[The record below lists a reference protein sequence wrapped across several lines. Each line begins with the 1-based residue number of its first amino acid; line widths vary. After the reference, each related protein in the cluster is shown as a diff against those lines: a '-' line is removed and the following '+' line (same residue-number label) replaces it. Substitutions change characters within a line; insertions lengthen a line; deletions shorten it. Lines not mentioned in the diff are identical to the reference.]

1 MGVENV
7 QAALAISHTIR
18 AVRDLRILLHMAMRS
33 LDKPNG
39 KGQQPYLYYGG
50 EDELLVAAYGPRAE
64 YPRSCRTN
72 VQESMKRLR
81 DAGLIEPL
89 NQARRGTRQTWRQTY
104 ATSVAMA
111 DSPPGSGTG
120 APPVQVQIAPP
131 VQVQNVPKPGA
142 PRRDQEEGQESSAR
156 TSPVDQEPSRTYAG
170 ADVASESDVDGV
182 ERGHA
187 FAGRPDDSCLT
198 CGGAYQNRKLH
209 PLYLLTVTA

>member
-7 QAALAISHTIR
+7 QAALAVSHDIR

-50 EDELLVAAYGPRAE
+50 EDELLVAAYGPRE
-64 YPRSCRTN
+64 SYPRSNLTHVR
-72 VQESMKRLR
+72 ESMKRLR

-89 NQARRGTRQTWRQTY
+89 NQARRGTRQTWRQAY
-104 ATSVAMA
+104 AAGFVSG
-111 DSPPGSGTG
+111 DSLPGSGTK
-120 APPVQVQIAPP
+120 ASPVQEQLASP
-131 VQVQNVPKPGA
+131 VREQNVPKPGS
-142 PRRDQEEGQESSAR
+142 PRRDQEEGQESLAR

-209 PLYLLTVTA
+209 PLYLLAVTA